1 MLKMCQE
8 DTLFLETGDKLPSYQ
23 DYRGQQLDE
32 QARYAKM
39 ERRRQEKVT
48 LGDSLGRSS
57 SRRCGAGLEKGERQA
72 KSLIKGP
79 IRLRSFNWNTNI
91 GSSDATHAVSQA
103 TNVIHREL
111 AKDLSTRASDWMV
124 WKTQ

>member
-23 DYRGQQLDE
+23 DYRGCKHSPPRRQQLDE

-57 SRRCGAGLEKGERQA
+57 SRRCGARLEKGERQA

-79 IRLRSFNWNTNI
+79 IRPRSFNWNTNI

-103 TNVIHREL
+103 TNVIHKR
-111 AKDLSTRASDWMV
+111 
-124 WKTQ
+124 